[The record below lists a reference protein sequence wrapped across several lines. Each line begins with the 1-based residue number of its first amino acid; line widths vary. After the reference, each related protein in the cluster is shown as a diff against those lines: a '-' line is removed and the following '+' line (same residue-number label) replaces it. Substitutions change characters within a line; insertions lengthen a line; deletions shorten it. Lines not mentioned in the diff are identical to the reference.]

1 MNAPAKAAP
10 QRKSTAQKVSAKAA
24 RQHGKPAAAPQ
35 SPDVALPEPPAKK
48 KASRAKKAPT
58 AATSANLPREGSK
71 NARVIAMLR
80 REGGATLE
88 EISSAMGWQPHT
100 TRSLMSAGGS
110 LAK

>member
-48 KASRAKKAPT
+48 RPRGQRSGPQPPIAPTCRAKEVRT
-58 AATSANLPREGSK
+58 
-71 NARVIAMLR
+71 R
-80 REGGATLE
+80 R
-88 EISSAMGWQPHT
+88 
-100 TRSLMSAGGS
+100 
-110 LAK
+110 